1 MHTKKKKKNRR
12 HKFVKCICIV
22 PPKITPFGFARD
34 VNVGDRI
41 SVQCVVGTGDLPLT
55 FTWLKDGAQIITT
68 GSIDSSNNLRTGHD
82 YKTYGSI
89 SNINDRRY
97 DDSSIAIR
105 QYDDF
110 TSSLSITS
118 VTRSQA
124 GNYVCKVQND
134 ASIVEHSSQL
144 RVNGKIIK

>member
-1 MHTKKKKKNRR
+1 M
-12 HKFVKCICIV
+12 
-22 PPKITPFGFARD
+22 
-34 VNVGDRI
+34 NVGDRI

-55 FTWLKDGAQIITT
+55 FTWLKDGATITANGNGASLT
-68 GSIDSSNNLRTGHD
+68 IDNNLRTGHNNE
-82 YKTYGSI
+82 YMLSSVVKSYAGSNSKMEPI
-89 SNINDRRY
+89 DRRSLTY

-124 GNYVCKVQND
+124 GTYVCKVQND
-134 ASIVEHSSQL
+134 AAIVEHSSQL
-144 RVNGKIIK
+144 RVNGKKGEFSVTKINST

>member
-1 MHTKKKKKNRR
+1 M
-12 HKFVKCICIV
+12 
-22 PPKITPFGFARD
+22 
-34 VNVGDRI
+34 GDRI

-55 FTWLKDGAQIITT
+55 FTWLKDGATITANGNGASLT
-68 GSIDSSNNLRTGHD
+68 IDNNLRTAHITE
-82 YKTYGSI
+82 YMMSTVMKSYGS
-89 SNINDRRY
+89 SNSKMEPIDRRSLTY
-97 DDSSIAIR
+97 DDNSIAIR

-124 GNYVCKVQND
+124 GTYVCKVQND

-144 RVNGKIIK
+144 RVNGKNEGFQLLK